1 MNIGDRVKFRTV
13 GGWYNS
19 GIIRDMNEDSY
30 LIEVDELGYKPPE
43 DVYIPLPYYVR
54 VLSCEEII
62 NRGKNMTREEAI
74 EYLKLA
80 DTTVGKKIKTRIAEA
95 IEMAIKALEQE
106 PCEDAISRQAALD
119 CLTATGLKKYDY
131 ILNARNKIKSLPS
144 VAPQPKMGHKVF
156 RDNTYNCSECDS
168 LVLNGDNYCA
178 KCGAKMVDPQESEE
192 QILPVTPQPKMGKWI
207 LNDYQGVLPA
217 GYKMYHCSEC
227 GREIGSQYHGKIS
240 LLKEYPFCHCGAKM
254 QEEEE

>member
-74 EYLKLA
+74 EHITSLYTDKWLPVITEK
-80 DTTVGKKIKTRIAEA
+80 DKDSFN
-95 IEMAIKALEQE
+95 MAIQAL
-106 PCEDAISRQAALD
+106 RLLD
-119 CLTATGLKKYDY
+119 KLDEMIT
-131 ILNARNKIKSLPS
+131 
-144 VAPQPKMGHKVF
+144 
-156 RDNTYNCSECDS
+156 
-168 LVLNGDNYCA
+168 
-178 KCGAKMVDPQESEE
+178 E
-192 QILPVTPQPKMGKWI
+192 QIDISYDQVECQTLRW
-207 LNDYQGVLPA
+207 VLD
-217 GYKMYHCSEC
+217 
-227 GREIGSQYHGKIS
+227 KIS
-240 LLKEYPFCHCGAKM
+240 EV
-254 QEEEE
+254 EE